1 MPFTTCEK
9 GRTGPTGQLFLGIF
23 LLASTFCGLTRRR
36 LQKNMYVASGGARR
50 YSMAMSDY
58 HEPAEELS
66 PEDRDLHRALT
77 SLKEEIEAID
87 WYHQRV
93 VRTKD
98 ETLREVL
105 KHNRDEEIEHA
116 TMTIEWLRRNMSG
129 WDDILRR
136 YLFTEGPIAEEEDG
150 ERATPARAATTD
162 LRVGSLKKER

>member
-1 MPFTTCEK
+1 
-9 GRTGPTGQLFLGIF
+9 
-23 LLASTFCGLTRRR
+23 
-36 LQKNMYVASGGARR
+36 
-50 YSMAMSDY
+50 MAMSDY

-136 YLFTEGPIAEEEDG
+136 YLFTEGPIAEEEDE